1 MSNNK
6 KIICENRKARHEY
19 YIEETY
25 EAGIVLK
32 GTEVKSLRQG
42 KSNLKDSYARIENG
56 EIYLYNCHISPYT
69 HGNIL
74 NHDPLRRRKLLLHK
88 RDIKKLYGKTEE
100 RGLTLIPLRMYFSM
114 RGIAKL
120 ELAVAKGKKTY
131 DKRETLKRKTAE
143 REMERALKDRNR

>member
-1 MSNNK
+1 MSNK

-19 YIEETY
+19 FIEETY
-25 EAGIVLK
+25 EVGIALK

-42 KSNLKDSYARIENG
+42 KGNLKDSYASIEDG
-56 EIYLYNCHISPYT
+56 EVYLYNCHISPYT

-74 NHDPLRRRKLLLHK
+74 NHEPLRKRKLLLHK
-88 RDIKKLYGKTEE
+88 REIKKLYGKTEE
-100 RGLTLIPLRMYFSM
+100 RGLTLVPLKMYFS
-114 RGIAKL
+114 RGVAKL

-143 REMERALKDRNR
+143 REMQRALRDRNR

>member
-1 MSNNK
+1 MSNK

-19 YIEETY
+19 FIEETY
-25 EAGIVLK
+25 EVGIALK

-42 KSNLKDSYARIENG
+42 KGNLKDSYASIEDG
-56 EIYLYNCHISPYT
+56 EVYLYNCHISPYT

-74 NHDPLRRRKLLLHK
+74 NHEPLRKRKLLLHK
-88 RDIKKLYGKTEE
+88 REIKKLYGKTEE
-100 RGLTLIPLRMYFSM
+100 RGLTLVPLKMYFS
-114 RGIAKL
+114 RGVAKL

-143 REMERALKDRNR
+143 R

>member
-25 EAGIVLK
+25 EAGIALK

-88 RDIKKLYGKTEE
+88 RDIKKLYGKIEE

>member
-25 EAGIVLK
+25 EAGIALR

-42 KSNLKDSYARIENG
+42 KGNLKDSYARIENG
-56 EIYLYNCHISPYT
+56 EIYIYNCHISPYT

-88 RDIKKLYGKTEE
+88 RDIKKLYGKIEE
-100 RGLTLIPLRMYFSM
+100 KGLTLIPLRMYFSM